1 MKTPLLSSSST
12 TRAAATVL
20 LHLVFLITAG
30 PYKFLGMF
38 EEAAPSTVAV
48 FRALLPYTQKL
59 IHVRWSGEG
68 MWIPLGAQDFQVP
81 FENHTSH
88 SSAGQLLLYPGGFSE
103 TDFLFCYGGVHF
115 ASKMGTLAANHCL
128 TVTEGMEDLRA
139 LGEMV
144 LWKGTQDV
152 RFEIA
157 DQGMISEF
165 RASRRSKL

>member
-1 MKTPLLSSSST
+1 MLTASIPRNRSKRSSGSSHFVIEPLQ
-12 TRAAATVL
+12 VL
-20 LHLVFLITAG
+20 
-30 PYKFLGMF
+30 
-38 EEAAPSTVAV
+38 
-48 FRALLPYTQKL
+48 R
-59 IHVRWSGEG
+59 HVRRSCAQHRRLLLCSPALYAEADSRPVERRGHVDST
-68 MWIPLGAQDFQVP
+68 AQDFQVP

-88 SSAGQLLLYPGGFSE
+88 SSAGKLLLYPGGFSE

-115 ASKMGTLAANHCL
+115 ASKMGTLAANHFL

-152 RFEIA
+152 RFKIG
-157 DQGMISEF
+157 DQGMIREF